1 LTRLS
6 LTWWLKKF
14 SDAGLPNAYHHDHF
28 RVPLRIHVGQRQVTD
43 ENEMRNAYIRANE
56 LEKQSIDLIEHLRTR
71 IKELEAECRRL
82 ERTAYD

>member
-1 LTRLS
+1 
-6 LTWWLKKF
+6 
-14 SDAGLPNAYHHDHF
+14 
-28 RVPLRIHVGQRQVTD
+28 
-43 ENEMRNAYIRANE
+43 MRNAYVRANE